1 MIKSPANFGQAAFTI
16 KEIRELMKLPD
27 VAFNSLD
34 RSLIPEDVKKLPR
47 AQKRLMEILLK
58 GSPTS
63 SDSASKSWYLDF
75 CLSPKSFNS
84 SSDPSRVS
92 STTFEKT
99 KLSSPFDTSA
109 FTTGTGETV
118 DIPSSVVFRSIGYKS
133 VPLDGFS
140 DLGVPFDEK
149 RGIIQND
156 GEGRVQ
162 HEARTYDGAMGVSHF
177 PGLYCAGWV
186 KRGPTGVIASTMI
199 DAFATADAIAQDWG
213 AKTPFL
219 NETSEEHSA
228 SSWDAVKTQVD
239 SCEARVVKWEGWRK
253 IDSAEKERGQKVGK
267 EREKFTRTAD
277 MLAVLS

>member
-1 MIKSPANFGQAAFTI
+1 
-16 KEIRELMKLPD
+16 
-27 VAFNSLD
+27 
-34 RSLIPEDVKKLPR
+34 
-47 AQKRLMEILLK
+47 
-58 GSPTS
+58 
-63 SDSASKSWYLDF
+63 
-75 CLSPKSFNS
+75 LSPKSFKS
-84 SSDPSRVS
+84 SATDPSRVG
-92 STTFEKT
+92 STQFEKT
-99 KLSSPFDTSA
+99 QLSSPFETNA
-109 FTTGTGETV
+109 FSTGTGEMV

-133 VPLDGFS
+133 VPLDGFA

-162 HEARTYDGAMGVSHF
+162 HEARTQDGAMGVSHF

-199 DAFATADAIAQDWG
+199 DAFATADAIAQDWA

-219 NETSEEHSA
+219 NEDSKHHSA
-228 SSWDAVKTQVD
+228 SGWDAVKSQID
-239 SCEARVVKWEGWRK
+239 SREARVVKWDEWKK

-277 MLAVLS
+277 MLAVLG